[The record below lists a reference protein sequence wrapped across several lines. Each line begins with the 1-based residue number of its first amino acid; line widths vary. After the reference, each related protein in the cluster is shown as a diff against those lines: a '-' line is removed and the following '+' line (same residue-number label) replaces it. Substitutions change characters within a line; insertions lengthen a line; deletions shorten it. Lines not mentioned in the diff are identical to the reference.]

1 MLRSESGA
9 LGHFCLLTLLQS
21 LPSLKSEGLTKDVG
35 LSPCTHPQYAS
46 LAETKYLGKGKTS
59 DPNPGQ

>member
-1 MLRSESGA
+1 MLRSERGA
-9 LGHFCLLTLLQS
+9 IGRFCLLNLQS
-21 LPSLKSEGLTKDVG
+21 LPGLKSMGLTKDVG